1 MKLKKLGK
9 TYFIDSENNFSID
22 KDIVLSDEVL
32 NYINIILDYIR
43 ALDIDIHSAY
53 LRGSCLERNTVDSVT
68 QDIDILIVHKNNHLD
83 EKYYL
88 DDNSIQ
94 LLIDKMESLYG
105 LSIYPDINI
114 FSRDYFLDQTQLR
127 FLSKIIYGQEDL
139 SILKRSKHEMIDY
152 ADSQYLNWMNEIVSR
167 VRNDKKFFDEDMWIF
182 VRIRS
187 TIKNFF
193 RKIALKFFVEDG
205 QFTISLYKSYEKLLE
220 KYPHHSEEFN
230 DILDLF
236 LNIEEYSKE
245 QIMKVLNKMIFVV
258 GSIQS
263 NKPYR
268 IIVNYENRIKM

>member
-9 TYFIDSENNFSID
+9 TYFVDSENNFSID
-22 KDIVLSDEVL
+22 KDIVLSDKVL

-43 ALDIDIHSAY
+43 ASDIDIHSAY
-53 LRGSCLERNTVDSVT
+53 LRGSCLERNTVDSIT
-68 QDIDILIVHKNNHLD
+68 QDIDILIVHKNNYLG

-105 LSIYPDINI
+105 LSIYPDVNI

-152 ADSQYLNWMNEIVSR
+152 ADSQYLNWMNKIVSR

-193 RKIALKFFVEDG
+193 RKIALKFFIEDG
-205 QFTISLYKSYEKLLE
+205 QFTISLHQSYEKLLE

-230 DILDLF
+230 DILELF

-268 IIVNYENRIKM
+268 IIVNMKTE